1 MVEQQEEMEK
11 QEEKA
16 KSESPEGPRQE
27 SIKISREDFVKAQK
41 ERDEE
46 SEDEDTPENGNETTS
61 SGDNPSPS
69 NSGSSDTA
77 SDGQPKKRGKGR
89 PKRKV
94 DVKLK
99 IPELE
104 KDEAESYKDLMITE
118 LKFRGIFDAVSNT
131 EDRVMAKVFR
141 LSQDQRNQLQG
152 IRKDL
157 YSTFR
162 KLKSFKVDKKYV
174 IPKNR
179 LPDLEQEFQDR
190 KKDFDALRIVIFRN
204 LRQDW
209 NQIVRDLKQKY
220 PDLPID
226 FKEVGGM
233 IPEDT
238 DFLTMDY
245 TIRSL
250 ENWLG
255 EMDGLKKSFAK
266 GNVAEEEIA
275 RRIDRQKDRI
285 IESVRAQYEEKLT
298 DLNNTVASL
307 KKAVKNSAKLERIE
321 KLKSKA
327 DKDVDDISSM
337 AKLLGEEDAFKVN
350 LDALQE
356 MLTEDLLGEDPSEL
370 QFITGDSN

>member
-1 MVEQQEEMEK
+1 MVEQQEELEK
-11 QEEKA
+11 QEENA
-16 KSESPEGPRQE
+16 RSESSGKPQE
-27 SIKISREDFVKAQK
+27 ERIKISREDFVRAQK
-41 ERDEE
+41 EHESSEGEE
-46 SEDEDTPENGNETTS
+46 NPEDEGETTS
-61 SGDNPSPS
+61 SSGNPSPDG
-69 NSGSSDTA
+69 NGPGKP
-77 SDGQPKKRGKGR
+77 SDGELPKKRGKGR

-104 KDEAESYKDLMITE
+104 KEDGESYKDLMITE

-162 KLKSFKVDKKYV
+162 KLKSFKIDKKYV

-179 LPDLEQEFQDR
+179 LPELEQEFQDR
-190 KKDFDALRIVIFRN
+190 KKDFDALRIVIFKN

-209 NQIVRDLKQKY
+209 NQIVKDLKQKY

-233 IPEDT
+233 IPDDT

-255 EMDGLKKSFAK
+255 EMDGLKRSFAK

-298 DLNNTVASL
+298 DLNNTVGSL

-327 DKDVDDISSM
+327 NKDVDDISSM

-356 MLTEDLLGEDPSEL
+356 MLTEDLLKEE
-370 QFITGDSN
+370 

>member
-1 MVEQQEEMEK
+1 MVEQQEELEK
-11 QEEKA
+11 QDAKA
-16 KSESPEGPRQE
+16 ESESLEEPRQE
-27 SIKISREDFVKAQK
+27 SIKISGEDFVKARK
-41 ERDEE
+41 EHEEDPDDEE
-46 SEDEDTPENGNETTS
+46 NQEDGNDTAS
-61 SGDNPSPS
+61 SGGNPSPGS
-69 NSGSSDTA
+69 SGSSGSAD
-77 SDGQPKKRGKGR
+77 SGQPKKRGKGR
-89 PKRKV
+89 PRRKV

-104 KDEAESYKDLMITE
+104 KEGGGESYKYLMITE

-179 LPDLEQEFQDR
+179 LPELEQDFQER
-190 KKDFDALRIVIFRN
+190 KKDFDALRIVIFKN
-204 LRQDW
+204 LKQDW
-209 NQIVRDLKQKY
+209 NQIVKDLKQKY

-233 IPEDT
+233 MPEDT

-255 EMDGLKKSFAK
+255 EMDGLKRSFAK
-266 GNVAEEEIA
+266 GNVVEEEIA
-275 RRIDRQKDRI
+275 RRIDGQKDRI

-321 KLKSKA
+321 ELKSKVN
-327 DKDVDDISSM
+327 KDVDDISSM

-356 MLTEDLLGEDPSEL
+356 MLTEEL
-370 QFITGDSN
+370 MQG

>member
-1 MVEQQEEMEK
+1 MEK

>member
-1 MVEQQEEMEK
+1 MEK
-11 QEEKA
+11 QEEKT
-16 KSESPEGPRQE
+16 EELPEEPRQE
-27 SIKISREDFVKAQK
+27 SIRISREDFVKARK
-41 ERDEE
+41 EKEE
-46 SEDEDTPENGNETTS
+46 AIEDEGAPDHNMEATS
-61 SGDNPSPS
+61 SKGGTPPG
-69 NSGSSDTA
+69 NSGLPGIA
-77 SDGQPKKRGKGR
+77 NGGKHEKRGRGR
-89 PKRKV
+89 PKRKL
-94 DVKLK
+94 DIKLK

-104 KDEAESYKDLMITE
+104 KDEGESYKDLMITE
-118 LKFRGIFDAVSNT
+118 LNFRGIFDAVSNT

-190 KKDFDALRIVIFRN
+190 KKDFDALRIVIFKN

-209 NQIVRDLKQKY
+209 NQIVKDLKQKY

-238 DFLTMDY
+238 DFLSMDY

-266 GNVAEEEIA
+266 ANVAEEEIA

-298 DLNNTVASL
+298 DLNSTVAIL

-327 DKDVDDISSM
+327 DRDVDDISSM

-356 MLTEDLLGEDPSEL
+356 MLTDDLLKE
-370 QFITGDSN
+370 N

>member
-1 MVEQQEEMEK
+1 MVEQQEELEK
-11 QEEKA
+11 QEENA
-16 KSESPEGPRQE
+16 RSESSGKPQEE
-27 SIKISREDFVKAQK
+27 SIKISREDFVRAQK
-41 ERDEE
+41 EHEDSEEEE
-46 SEDEDTPENGNETTS
+46 SPEDEGETTS
-61 SGDNPSPS
+61 SSGNPSPGG
-69 NSGSSDTA
+69 NGPGKSSD
-77 SDGQPKKRGKGR
+77 GEPPKKRGKGR

-104 KDEAESYKDLMITE
+104 KEDGESYKDLMITE

-162 KLKSFKVDKKYV
+162 KLKSFKIDKKYV

-179 LPDLEQEFQDR
+179 LPELEQEFQDR
-190 KKDFDALRIVIFRN
+190 KKDFDALRIVIFKN

-209 NQIVRDLKQKY
+209 NQIVKDLKQKY

-233 IPEDT
+233 IPDDT

-255 EMDGLKKSFAK
+255 EMDGLKRSFAK

-327 DKDVDDISSM
+327 NKDVDDISSM

-356 MLTEDLLGEDPSEL
+356 MLTEDLFGE
-370 QFITGDSN
+370 GGGK

>member
-1 MVEQQEEMEK
+1 MVEQQEELEK
-11 QEEKA
+11 QEENA
-16 KSESPEGPRQE
+16 RSESSGKPQEE
-27 SIKISREDFVKAQK
+27 SIKISREDFVRAQK
-41 ERDEE
+41 EHDDSEEEE
-46 SEDEDTPENGNETTS
+46 SPEDEGETTS
-61 SGDNPSPS
+61 SSGNPSPGG
-69 NSGSSDTA
+69 NGPGKSSDGET
-77 SDGQPKKRGKGR
+77 PKKRGKGR

-99 IPELE
+99 IPEIE
-104 KDEAESYKDLMITE
+104 KEDGESYKDLMITE

-141 LSQDQRNQLQG
+141 LSQEQRNQLQG

-179 LPDLEQEFQDR
+179 LPELEQEFQER
-190 KKDFDALRIVIFRN
+190 KKDFDAMRIVIFKN

-209 NQIVRDLKQKY
+209 NQIVKELKQKY

-255 EMDGLKKSFAK
+255 EMDGLKRSFAK

-285 IESVRAQYEEKLT
+285 IESVRAQYEEKLA

-327 DKDVDDISSM
+327 NKDVDDISSM

-356 MLTEDLLGEDPSEL
+356 MLTEDLLGENPPESRL
-370 QFITGDSN
+370 KRGGSN

>member
-16 KSESPEGPRQE
+16 KSESLEEPRQE

-41 ERDEE
+41 EREEDSEDEE
-46 SEDEDTPENGNETTS
+46 SPENGNDTTS
-61 SGDNPSPS
+61 SGDNPSPG
-69 NSGSSDTA
+69 NSGLSGTA
-77 SDGQPKKRGKGR
+77 DGGPPKKRGKGR

-94 DVKLK
+94 DIKLK

-179 LPDLEQEFQDR
+179 LPDLEQEFQNR
-190 KKDFDALRIVIFRN
+190 KKDFDALRIVIFKN

-226 FKEVGGM
+226 FKEVGEM

-298 DLNNTVASL
+298 DLNNTVANL

-356 MLTEDLLGEDPSEL
+356 MLTEDLLRE
-370 QFITGDSN
+370 N